1 VAKFWKLNPLQS
13 YSNMQ

>member
-1 VAKFWKLNPLQS
+1 VAKFWKLNPLQT